1 MRVWYLKH
9 HRPQCIL
16 VDDTLPCRRH
26 IGLLHFIYVG
36 SCCFLCNKC
45 KSKLDSGAISRAG

>member
-9 HRPQCIL
+9 HRPQRIL